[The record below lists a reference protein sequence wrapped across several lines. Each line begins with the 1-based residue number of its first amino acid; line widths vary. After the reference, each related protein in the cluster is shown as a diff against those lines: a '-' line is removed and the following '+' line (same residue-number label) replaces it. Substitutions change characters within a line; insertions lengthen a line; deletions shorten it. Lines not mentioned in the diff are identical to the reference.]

1 MCAINLFM
9 SCAWEVASSSES
21 SVADLGE
28 VTEEPDVLF
37 LSGVFGF
44 ASSLIGESIGLSKP

>member
-9 SCAWEVASSSES
+9 SCAWEEVASSSES
-21 SVADLGE
+21 SADLGE
-28 VTEEPDVLF
+28 VTEDSDIFF

>member
-9 SCAWEVASSSES
+9 SCAWEVASSSDS
-21 SVADLGE
+21 SADLGE

>member
-1 MCAINLFM
+1 MCAINLFI
-9 SCAWEVASSSES
+9 SCAWEEVASSSES
-21 SVADLGE
+21 SADLGE
-28 VTEEPDVLF
+28 VTADSDVFF